1 MGDQYLL
8 FQIQV
13 TSTMAVGG
21 ALFGPTAARN
31 QSKSLVEFRAGKMNL
46 NLSTKMVSP
55 DKRKGLLSVLQS
67 DAQLMHLQWKDRTSG
82 TIEDDLIIFPDDV
95 EFKAVPACTTGRVFV
110 LKFKTSNK
118 RMFFWMQEPKS
129 DKDEEFCK
137 KVNDNL
143 NNPPAPGSTRSGS
156 GLAGGLPAGLDFN
169 NLGDSELQNLLNNM
183 SQQQLMQLFGGSLGG
198 GNASGLASLLGG
210 AGGPRVRQA
219 AREPPLEGL
228 AAQMQQAAGAGSRSR
243 TGTEGSAGTGS
254 APTVPV
260 PAPAP
265 GGAGQSA
272 TPIQLSDLQS
282 ILSNIQVPPGGEA
295 IGAGGSSGPS
305 VDLSTAMT
313 GEALQPILSQ
323 EGFLDK
329 VKAFLPAG
337 EEEGKEVTAADLK
350 GTVQSPQFQRAVSMF
365 SMALQSGQIAPLVRE
380 FGLGDEAVAAAT
392 QGDMGA
398 FVKALQKDKASG
410 DGDGKDAPEDM
421 ALD

>member
-1 MGDQYLL
+1 M
-8 FQIQV
+8 
-13 TSTMAVGG
+13 
-21 ALFGPTAARN
+21 
-31 QSKSLVEFRAGKMNL
+31 
-46 NLSTKMVSP
+46 
-55 DKRKGLLSVLQS
+55 
-67 DAQLMHLQWKDRTSG
+67 
-82 TIEDDLIIFPDDV
+82 
-95 EFKAVPACTTGRVFV
+95 GRVFV

-118 RMFFWMQEPKS
+118 RMFFWMQEPKA
-129 DKDEEFCK
+129 DKDEELCK
-137 KVNDNL
+137 KVNENL
-143 NNPPAPGSTRSGS
+143 NNPPAPGSARARGGS
-156 GLAGGLPAGLDFN
+156 GAGLPGGLPAGLDFN

-219 AREPPLEGL
+219 RAGANTSRSQDQAAREPPLEGL
-228 AAQMQQAAGAGSRSR
+228 AAQMQQLQAAGAGSRSR
-243 TGTEGSAGTGS
+243 TGTEGS
-254 APTVPV
+254 
-260 PAPAP
+260 
-265 GGAGQSA
+265 AGQSA

-295 IGAGGSSGPS
+295 IGAGGSGGPS

-350 GTVQSPQFQRAVSMF
+350 GTVQSPQFQQAVSMF

>member
-1 MGDQYLL
+1 M
-8 FQIQV
+8 
-13 TSTMAVGG
+13 
-21 ALFGPTAARN
+21 
-31 QSKSLVEFRAGKMNL
+31 
-46 NLSTKMVSP
+46 
-55 DKRKGLLSVLQS
+55 LSVLQA
-67 DAQLMHLQWKDRTSG
+67 DDQLMHLQWKDRGTG

-118 RMFFWMQEPKS
+118 RMFFWMQEPKA
-129 DKDEEFCK
+129 DKDEELCK
-137 KVNDNL
+137 KVNENL
-143 NNPPAPGSTRSGS
+143 NNPPAPGSARAGGGS
-156 GLAGGLPAGLDFN
+156 GAGLPGGLPAGLDFN

-210 AGGPRVRQA
+210 AGGPRVRQARAGANTSRSQDQA

-295 IGAGGSSGPS
+295 IGAGGSGGPS

-350 GTVQSPQFQRAVSMF
+350 GTVQSPQFQQAVSMF

>member
-1 MGDQYLL
+1 
-8 FQIQV
+8 
-13 TSTMAVGG
+13 MAVGG

-67 DAQLMHLQWKDRTSG
+67 DDQLMHLQWKDRTSG

-198 GNASGLASLLGG
+198 GNMSGLASLLGG
-210 AGGPRVRQA
+210 AGAAGRSRQA
-219 AREPPLEGL
+219 A
-228 AAQMQQAAGAGSRSR
+228 
-243 TGTEGSAGTGS
+243 GTGRNRP
-254 APTVPV
+254 APPGDGGSSSPASTPATPSTVPV

-265 GGAGQSA
+265 GGAGQS
-272 TPIQLSDLQS
+272 TNPIQLSDLQS
-282 ILSNIQVPPGGEA
+282 ILSNIQVPAGGDA
-295 IGAGGSSGPS
+295 IGAEGGAGPA
-305 VDLSTAMT
+305 VDLSTALT
-313 GEALQPILSQ
+313 GEALQPILQ
-323 EGFLDK
+323 NQQFLDK
-329 VKAFLPAG
+329 VKEFLPAG
-337 EEEGKEVTAADLK
+337 EDGKEVTAEDLA
-350 GTVQSPQFQRAVSMF
+350 GTVQSPQFQQAVSMF
-365 SMALQSGQIAPLVRE
+365 SMALSSGQLGPLVRE
-380 FGLGDEAVAAAT
+380 FGLGEEAATAAAK
-392 QGDMGA
+392 GDMGA
-398 FVKALQKDKASG
+398 FVKALQKEKGGEDK
-410 DGDGKDAPEDM
+410 DKDKDKQEDM

>member
-118 RMFFWMQEPKS
+118 RMFFWMQEPKA
-129 DKDEEFCK
+129 DKDEELCK
-137 KVNDNL
+137 KVNENL
-143 NNPPAPGSTRSGS
+143 NNPPAPGSARAGGGS
-156 GLAGGLPAGLDFN
+156 GGGLPGGLPAGLDFN

-219 AREPPLEGL
+219 RAGANTARTQEQVARDPPLEGL
-228 AAQMQQAAGAGSRSR
+228 AAQMQQAAGAGSGGRAR
-243 TGTEGSAGTGS
+243 AGTEGSSSGA

-295 IGAGGSSGPS
+295 IGAGGSGGPS

-329 VKAFLPAG
+329 V
-337 EEEGKEVTAADLK
+337 
-350 GTVQSPQFQRAVSMF
+350 
-365 SMALQSGQIAPLVRE
+365 RE
-380 FGLGDEAVAAAT
+380 SSYCNKST
-392 QGDMGA
+392 QG
-398 FVKALQKDKASG
+398 LT
-410 DGDGKDAPEDM
+410 
-421 ALD
+421 

>member
-1 MGDQYLL
+1 
-8 FQIQV
+8 
-13 TSTMAVGG
+13 
-21 ALFGPTAARN
+21 
-31 QSKSLVEFRAGKMNL
+31 
-46 NLSTKMVSP
+46 
-55 DKRKGLLSVLQS
+55 
-67 DAQLMHLQWKDRTSG
+67 
-82 TIEDDLIIFPDDV
+82 
-95 EFKAVPACTTGRVFV
+95 VPACTTGRVFV

-118 RMFFWMQEPKS
+118 RMFFWMQEPKA
-129 DKDEEFCK
+129 DKDEELCK
-137 KVNDNL
+137 KVNENL
-143 NNPPAPGSTRSGS
+143 NNPPAPGSARAGGGS
-156 GLAGGLPAGLDFN
+156 GAGLPGGLPAGLDFN

-295 IGAGGSSGPS
+295 IGAGGSGGPS

-313 GEALQPILSQ
+313 SEALQPILSQ

-350 GTVQSPQFQRAVSMF
+350 GTVQSPQFQQAVSMF

>member
-1 MGDQYLL
+1 
-8 FQIQV
+8 
-13 TSTMAVGG
+13 
-21 ALFGPTAARN
+21 
-31 QSKSLVEFRAGKMNL
+31 
-46 NLSTKMVSP
+46 
-55 DKRKGLLSVLQS
+55 
-67 DAQLMHLQWKDRTSG
+67 
-82 TIEDDLIIFPDDV
+82 
-95 EFKAVPACTTGRVFV
+95 
-110 LKFKTSNK
+110 
-118 RMFFWMQEPKS
+118 MFFWMQEPKA
-129 DKDEEFCK
+129 DKDEELCK
-137 KVNDNL
+137 KVNENL
-143 NNPPAPGSTRSGS
+143 NNPPAPGSARAGGGS
-156 GLAGGLPAGLDFN
+156 GAGLPGGLPAGLDFN

-219 AREPPLEGL
+219 A
-228 AAQMQQAAGAGSRSR
+228 GAGGRAH
-243 TGTEGSAGTGS
+243 TGTEGSGTGA

-295 IGAGGSSGPS
+295 IGAGSSGPS
-305 VDLSTAMT
+305 VDLSTALT

-350 GTVQSPQFQRAVSMF
+350 GTVQSPQFQQAVSMF

-392 QGDMGA
+392 QGDM
-398 FVKALQKDKASG
+398 
-410 DGDGKDAPEDM
+410 
-421 ALD
+421 